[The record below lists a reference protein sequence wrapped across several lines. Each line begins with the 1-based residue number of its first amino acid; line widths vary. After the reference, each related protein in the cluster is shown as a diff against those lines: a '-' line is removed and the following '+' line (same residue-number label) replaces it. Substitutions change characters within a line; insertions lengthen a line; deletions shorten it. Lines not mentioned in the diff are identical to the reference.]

1 MDIAKE
7 GRYQLKA
14 KERKSDN
21 YCYCI
26 RYKNND
32 NVKSKIVKSDNNYR
46 WQWRIPIKE
55 AKR

>member
-21 YCYCI
+21 YCYCN
-26 RYKNND
+26 RYKNNG
-32 NVKSKIVKSDNNYR
+32 NVKSKRVQSDNNYR
-46 WQWRIPIKE
+46 
-55 AKR
+55 